1 MRLADFILANIE
13 PILVEWEAFA
23 RSIWPGPA
31 TDPATLRDHAADILR
46 ATARD
51 MKTAQ
56 SDSEQSEKSKGE
68 GESGHNS
75 DRVDSASDVH
85 AIGRVGSGFDLLLVV
100 AEYRALR
107 ASVICLWQ
115 ADHANPD
122 RRDLA
127 DLTRFNES
135 IDQSLTR
142 ALRSYTMRIDR
153 SRQMFLA
160 ILGHDLRNPLQ
171 SIGLN
176 AHALARTSGL
186 DGESEQMA
194 QQIAASTTAMLR
206 MINDLLDFT
215 RAGLSAQMP
224 LSPAAMDLQRLCQEV
239 VAEMRCSHP
248 GRTLHLEFHGDAS
261 GQWDAQRLRQVI
273 SNLVGNALQH
283 GDARAPVEI
292 VLSGE
297 AAAVRLEVRN
307 RGTPIPPDALATI
320 FDPLVR
326 IASAQAQKHRQPG
339 SIGLGLYIAREVVA
353 AHGGSITVSS
363 SSQHGTIFTVR
374 LPRQPRPP
382 RQDRTDTDTD
392 KTSPIEKTG

>member
-51 MKTAQ
+51 MKSAQ
-56 SDSEQSEKSKGE
+56 SPSEQSEKSKGE
-68 GESGHNS
+68 GEAGHNS

-107 ASVICLWQ
+107 ASVIRLWH
-115 ADHANPD
+115 ADDANPD
-122 RRDLA
+122 GRDLA

-160 ILGHDLRNPLQ
+160 ILGHDLRNPLR
-171 SIGLN
+171 SIGLS
-176 AHALARTSGL
+176 AHALARTCGL
-186 DGESEQMA
+186 DSECANMA
-194 QQIAASTTAMLR
+194 HQISASAAAMFR

-215 RAGLSAQMP
+215 RAGLNAAMP
-224 LSPAAMDLQRLCQEV
+224 LFPAAMDLERLCQEV
-239 VAEMRCSHP
+239 VEEMRSAHP
-248 GRTLHLEFHGDAS
+248 KRTLRLECHGELT
-261 GQWDAQRLRQVI
+261 GQWDGPRIRQVI
-273 SNLVGNALQH
+273 SNLLANALQH
-283 GDARAPVEI
+283 GNAATPVEI
-292 VLSGE
+292 VASGE
-297 AAAVRLEVRN
+297 ASAVRIEVRN
-307 RGTPIPPDALATI
+307 QGTPIPTDALPTI

-326 IASAQAQKHRQPG
+326 IATPQEQKQR
-339 SIGLGLYIAREVVA
+339 S
-353 AHGGSITVSS
+353 
-363 SSQHGTIFTVR
+363 
-374 LPRQPRPP
+374 
-382 RQDRTDTDTD
+382 
-392 KTSPIEKTG
+392 